1 MSEDP
6 QSVVSTEFPE
16 RTGLGDEKS
25 IAMRVCLGASDAR
38 LLEECEVQPYRSS
51 GPGGQKKNKT
61 FSAVRIHHPGSG
73 VTVVGTESRSQQEN
87 RARALKR
94 LREAIALGFRL
105 PLPERIVWPPTVQLE
120 KGRLAVNSHNPA
132 YLHILALALDAI
144 ASCKGRIGEAG
155 QALGVTS
162 SSLTRFL
169 AENPKAWGEANRLR
183 KRFGLGPLKN

>member
-1 MSEDP
+1 MSEDL
-6 QSVVSTEFPE
+6 QSMVPTEFPDRLE
-16 RTGLGDEKS
+16 SGEDHS
-25 IAMRVCLGASDAR
+25 IAMRSCLEISDVR
-38 LLEECEVQPYRSS
+38 LLEQCEVHPYRSS

-94 LREAIALGFRL
+94 LREAIALEFRL

-120 KGRLAVNSHNPA
+120 KGRLAVNPHNPA
-132 YLHILALALDAI
+132 YLHVLTLALDAI

-169 AENPKAWGEANRLR
+169 AENPKAWGEVNRLR